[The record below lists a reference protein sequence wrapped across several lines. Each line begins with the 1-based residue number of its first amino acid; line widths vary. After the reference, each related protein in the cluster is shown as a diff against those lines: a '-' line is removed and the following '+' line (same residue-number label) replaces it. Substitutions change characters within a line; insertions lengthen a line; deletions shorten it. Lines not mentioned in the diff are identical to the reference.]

1 MKLKA
6 LIAGIAGSFAIST
19 AAIAADPIFIAPP
32 PPPPMVVAPAGFD
45 WSGPYAGAGVLY
57 LGALGFGG
65 QAGFNLVRGNTVF
78 GGEVWIA
85 FNGGD
90 AIAGAV
96 GKIGF
101 TLGATDRI
109 LVYASGGIATD
120 FGAFAFV
127 VAPGVAFGLGDRL
140 SLFAE
145 AVIIIGESTG
155 FRGGVNFHFGN

>member
-6 LIAGIAGSFAIST
+6 LIAGVAGSFAIST

-45 WSGPYAGAGVLY
+45 WSGPYAGAGILY
-57 LGALGFGG
+57 AGALGFGG
-65 QAGFNLVRGNTVF
+65 QAGFNLVRGNAVF

-109 LVYASGGIATD
+109 LAYASGGIATD

-127 VAPGVAFGLGDRL
+127 VAAGSAIALSDRL

-145 AVIIIGESTG
+145 GLLIIGETTAL
-155 FRGGVNFHFGN
+155 RAGVNFHFGN